1 MFVVSNKG
9 LTAYPTP
16 SLLSCES
23 IVQPISPKLVAKLA
37 SNSPVTPLTQQV
49 QFSREDLESCG
60 QGGLFKS
67 SEAQLPA
74 GPLLMMSRIVDIK
87 PHAGLFKKGEIIAE
101 FDINPE
107 CWFFEHHFIGD
118 PLMPGSL
125 MLEGLWQTLGFYLG
139 WSGYPGKVRALGV
152 GDLRLK
158 NEITP
163 DAGCIEYKINIRRI
177 VARQTV
183 LAIAHGTIYQAG
195 REIATA
201 KDLRAGMFQG

>member
-1 MFVVSNKG
+1 MQPAKSAESTIAALSNKTQFNRAELEACSTG
-9 LTAYPTP
+9 
-16 SLLSCES
+16 SLF
-23 IVQPISPKLVAKLA
+23 A
-37 SNSPVTPLTQQV
+37 SSGA
-49 QFSREDLESCG
+49 R
-60 QGGLFKS
+60 
-67 SEAQLPA
+67 LPA
-74 GPLLMMSRIVDIK
+74 DQLLMMDRILDIK
-87 PHAGLFKKGEIIAE
+87 PHAGLFKKGEIKAE
-101 FDINPE
+101 LDINPE
-107 CWFFEHHFIGD
+107 LWFFKHHFVGD

-125 MLEGLWQTLGFYLG
+125 MLEGLWQTLGFYLA

-163 DAGCIEYKINIRRI
+163 DAGSIEYKINIRRI

-183 LAIAHGTIYQAG
+183 LAIAQGSIYQGG

>member
-1 MFVVSNKG
+1 MINRDMSVLSV
-9 LTAYPTP
+9 TP
-16 SLLSCES
+16 ANSS
-23 IVQPISPKLVAKLA
+23 LVAVSSK
-37 SNSPVTPLTQQV
+37 T
-49 QFSREDLESCG
+49 QFSRKELEACSVG
-60 QGGLFKS
+60 NLFS
-67 SEAQLPA
+67 GSDARLPA
-74 GPLLMMSRIVDIK
+74 DQLLMMDRIVDIK
-87 PHAGLFKKGEIIAE
+87 PHAGLFNKGEIRAE

-107 CWFFEHHFIGD
+107 LWFFKHHFVGD

-139 WSGYPGKVRALGV
+139 WSGHPGKVRALGV

-183 LAIAHGTIYQAG
+183 LAIAQGSIYQDG

>member
-1 MFVVSNKG
+1 VQSNNSVNSQNAIKSEDS
-9 LTAYPTP
+9 AK
-16 SLLSCES
+16 S
-23 IVQPISPKLVAKLA
+23 QISP
-37 SNSPVTPLTQQV
+37 LTTQT
-49 QFSREDLESCG
+49 QFSRAELESCSY
-60 QGGLFKS
+60 GGLFQGSDAK
-67 SEAQLPA
+67 LPA
-74 GPLLMMSRIVDIK
+74 DKLLMMDRILDIK
-87 PHAGLFKKGEIIAE
+87 PHAGLFNKGEIRAE
-101 FDINPE
+101 LDINPDL
-107 CWFFEHHFIGD
+107 WFFKHHFIGD

-183 LAIAHGTIYQAG
+183 LAIAQGSIYQGG

>member
-1 MFVVSNKG
+1 
-9 LTAYPTP
+9 
-16 SLLSCES
+16 
-23 IVQPISPKLVAKLA
+23 
-37 SNSPVTPLTQQV
+37 
-49 QFSREDLESCG
+49 
-60 QGGLFKS
+60 
-67 SEAQLPA
+67 
-74 GPLLMMSRIVDIK
+74 MMSRIVDIK

-177 VARQTV
+177 VAR
-183 LAIAHGTIYQAG
+183 GAG
-195 REIATA
+195 NCSWHYLSSRSRNCDGERSSCRYVSGLKFDLTA
-201 KDLRAGMFQG
+201 PN

>member
-1 MFVVSNKG
+1 MVKSVSSAKPEPSAKSAASSISALSNKTQFNRQELEACSTG
-9 LTAYPTP
+9 
-16 SLLSCES
+16 SLFAGSD
-23 IVQPISPKLVAKLA
+23 
-37 SNSPVTPLTQQV
+37 
-49 QFSREDLESCG
+49 SR
-60 QGGLFKS
+60 
-67 SEAQLPA
+67 LPA
-74 GPLLMMSRIVDIK
+74 DQLLMMDRILDIK
-87 PHAGLFKKGEIIAE
+87 PHAGLFNKGEIRAE
-101 FDINPE
+101 LDINPE
-107 CWFFEHHFIGD
+107 LWFFKHHFIGD

-158 NEITP
+158 SEVKP

-183 LAIAHGTIYQAG
+183 LAIAQGSIYQDG

>member
-1 MFVVSNKG
+1 V
-9 LTAYPTP
+9 L
-16 SLLSCES
+16 S
-23 IVQPISPKLVAKLA
+23 IVPKPNIIV
-37 SNSPVTPLTQQV
+37 PVTEQTQ
-49 QFSREDLESCG
+49 FNRNELESCG
-60 QGGLFKS
+60 HGGLFKS
-67 SEAQLPA
+67 SDAKLPA
-74 GPLLMMSRIVDIK
+74 GPLLLMSRVVDIK
-87 PHAGLFKKGEIIAE
+87 PHAGLFNKGEIIAE

-125 MLEGLWQTLGFYLG
+125 MLEGMWQTLGFYLG

-158 NEITP
+158 SEIKP
-163 DAGCIEYKINIRRI
+163 DAGCIEYRINIRRI

-183 LAIAHGTIYQAG
+183 LAIAQGSIFQG
-195 REIATA
+195 GKEIASA

>member
-1 MFVVSNKG
+1 MQPKPPI
-9 LTAYPTP
+9 TA
-16 SLLSCES
+16 
-23 IVQPISPKLVAKLA
+23 
-37 SNSPVTPLTQQV
+37 TPLTSQV
-49 QFSREDLESCG
+49 KFSRDDLESCG

-67 SEAQLPA
+67 SQAQLPT

-101 FDINPE
+101 YDINPD

-139 WSGYPGKVRALGV
+139 WSGHSGKVRALGV

-163 DAGCIEYKINIRRI
+163 NVGRIEYKINIRRI

>member
-1 MFVVSNKG
+1 MHSLN
-9 LTAYPTP
+9 LTKPQSP
-16 SLLSCES
+16 LS
-23 IVQPISPKLVAKLA
+23 QQ
-37 SNSPVTPLTQQV
+37 TQFNRQ
-49 QFSREDLESCG
+49 ELEACSFG
-60 QGGLFKS
+60 RLF
-67 SEAQLPA
+67 AGNDARLPA
-74 GPLLMMSRIVDIK
+74 DKLLMMDRIIDIK
-87 PHAGLFKKGEIIAE
+87 PHAGLFNKGEIRAE
-101 FDINPE
+101 FDIQPE
-107 CWFFEHHFIGD
+107 LWFFEHHFVGD

-183 LAIAHGTIYQAG
+183 LAIAQGSILQGGQEMA
-195 REIATA
+195 IA
-201 KDLRAGMFQG
+201 KDLRVGMFQG

>member
-1 MFVVSNKG
+1 MH
-9 LTAYPTP
+9 
-16 SLLSCES
+16 SLNSVKSQTSPLS
-23 IVQPISPKLVAKLA
+23 QQ
-37 SNSPVTPLTQQV
+37 TQFTRQELEACSV
-49 QFSREDLESCG
+49 GRLFSGHDAR
-60 QGGLFKS
+60 
-67 SEAQLPA
+67 LPA
-74 GPLLMMSRIVDIK
+74 DKLLMMDRIIDIK
-87 PHAGLFKKGEIIAE
+87 PHAGLFKKGEITAQL
-101 FDINPE
+101 DIRPE
-107 CWFFEHHFIGD
+107 LWFFEHHFVGD

-183 LAIAHGTIYQAG
+183 LAIAQGSIFQNG
-195 REIATA
+195 QEIATA
-201 KDLRAGMFQG
+201 KDLRVGMFQG